1 MEKYFVKAKYKI
13 RMLVYTALALCLLS
27 AVGIAVC
34 VAIGK
39 FDSMFVWAALILFA
53 CGEFIYFFN
62 YDGDFF
68 IDYEN
73 HKIIASEI
81 NETSKVEAEVYF
93 ESLVGAEIIE
103 KHDIATEFKL
113 VKTPSCAL
121 ILRGT
126 EDNRVIPL
134 VWFSPEQRAEILK
147 KTKEIVGA
155 YL

>member
-1 MEKYFVKAKYKI
+1 MEKYFVKAKYKT
-13 RMLVYTALALCLLS
+13 RLLLYTALVLCLSS

-34 VAIGK
+34 VATGK
-39 FDSMFVWAALILFA
+39 LESMLVWAALILFA

-73 HKIIASEI
+73 HKIIASGV
-81 NETSKVEAEVYF
+81 NETSKIEVEVYF

-103 KHDIATEFKL
+103 KHAIETEFDL

-121 ILRGT
+121 ILRGA

-147 KTKEIVGA
+147 KTKEIAGA